1 MNIRQNQ
8 NRCEFYANRIQA
20 ALVHLSNICIFWREV
35 ALNHLMSWLC
45 CGVRVLY
52 DKLYK
57 LPVMGSYS
65 YRPPVEQTGQRGRPM
80 FIITAEQL
88 QFLRSEFLGVSRQ
101 TIYNRSRE
109 LGFYL
114 EFETFTDIS
123 NVDFDSA
130 VQEELSAFP
139 RTGETNLIG
148 GLRARGIYVQ
158 RWRVREAIIRVD
170 PINRANRWGERIV
183 RRPYSVPHPN
193 VLRHIDT
200 NIKLR
205 HWRVFIHGCVDG
217 FSRSIIYLRINDNN
231 QSRC

>member
-1 MNIRQNQ
+1 MVTI
-8 NRCEFYANRIQA
+8 
-20 ALVHLSNICIFWREV
+20 SD
-35 ALNHLMSWLC
+35 
-45 CGVRVLY
+45 G
-52 DKLYK
+52 
-57 LPVMGSYS
+57 
-65 YRPPVEQTGQRGRPM
+65 
-80 FIITAEQL
+80 
-88 QFLRSEFLGVSRQ
+88 LGVSRQ

-193 VLRHIDT
+193 FLWHIDT
-200 NIKLR
+200 DIKLR
-205 HWRVFIHGCVDG
+205 HWRLSIHGCVDG